1 MFGLF
6 NLREFLSS
14 FVVLFA
20 IIDVIGNTP
29 VVISIL
35 DSGKKIKPLQASI
48 MSFLMFVVFF
58 YAGEAFLNLFHVDLT
73 SFAVAGAMIVF
84 ILSLEMILN
93 VHIFN
98 DSAEISKDATFTPVV
113 FPLIVGAG
121 SLTTLLSIRS
131 QYQDINILLAIVA
144 NVILVYIMLKLA
156 RRVEK
161 FLGPSLIY
169 ITQKMFGIIL
179 LAISVKLFITNLSTL
194 IKTLS

>member
-6 NLREFLSS
+6 SLREFLSA

-29 VVISIL
+29 VVISIQER
-35 DSGKKIKPLQASI
+35 GHVIRPLQASI
-48 MSFLMFVVFF
+48 MAFLMFVVFF
-58 YAGEAFLNLFHVDLT
+58 YAGEAFLNLFHVDLS
-73 SFAVAGAMIVF
+73 SFAIAGAMIVF

-93 VHIFN
+93 VRIFN
-98 DSAEISKDATFTPVV
+98 DDSELAKDATFMPVV

-121 SLTTLLSIRS
+121 SLTTILSIRS
-131 QYQDINILLAIVA
+131 QYQDINILLAVIA
-144 NVILVYIMLKLA
+144 NVFIVYLMLKFA
-156 RRVEK
+156 NRIEK
-161 FLGPSLIY
+161 FFGPSVIY

-194 IKTLS
+194 LKTLS